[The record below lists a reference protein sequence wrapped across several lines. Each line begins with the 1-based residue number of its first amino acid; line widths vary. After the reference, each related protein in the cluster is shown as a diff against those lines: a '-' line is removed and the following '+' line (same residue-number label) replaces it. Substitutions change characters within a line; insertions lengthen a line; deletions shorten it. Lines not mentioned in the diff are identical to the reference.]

1 MNEIR
6 LLNADEIECRV
17 GQTGII
23 SGKNGAENKAWCSL
37 LLYKDARC
45 DQRIMDEV
53 FGVFGWQKRYEVI
66 NGGLFCTVSIYDDKK
81 QQWVEKQDIGTES
94 NTEAKKGEA
103 SDAFKRACFCIGV
116 GRELYTAPKIFV
128 TLNSGEWDEV
138 QGKAKLKAKTIFVV
152 TEIGY
157 DEKRNINKL
166 TIVDKDGKVR
176 YQLGDAKGQP
186 KGQPKRKS
194 DDEEDEFALNMK
206 AYIEPAL
213 AQAND
218 EKAVKQVWDSYPA
231 YQKNQVFIDAVLN
244 RKKEVI
250 NG

>member
-23 SGKNGAENKAWCSL
+23 KGKNGADDKAWCSI

-53 FGVFGWQKRYEVI
+53 FGIFGWQKKYEVI
-66 NGGLFCTVSIYDDKK
+66 NGGLFCTVSIKDPKTG
-81 QQWVEKQDIGTES
+81 QWVEKQDIGTES

-176 YQLGDAKGQP
+176 YQSGDAKGQS
-186 KGQPKRKS
+186 KRKS
-194 DDEEDEFALNMK
+194 DDEEDEFSMNMK

-213 AQAND
+213 KQAND
-218 EKAVKQVWDSYPA
+218 EDAVRQVWDSYPA

-244 RKKEVI
+244 RKNEVT

>member
-6 LLNADEIECRV
+6 VLKADEIECRV
-17 GQTGII
+17 GQTGKSQ
-23 SGKNGAENKAWCSL
+23 SGVAWCSL

-66 NGGLFCTVSIYDDKK
+66 NGGLFCTVSIYDAEKK
-81 QQWVEKQDIGTES
+81 QWVEKQDIGTES

-103 SDAFKRACFCIGV
+103 SDAFKRACFCVGV

-128 TLNSGEWDEV
+128 TLNNNEWDEV
-138 QGKAKLKAKTIFVV
+138 QGKPKLKAKTIFVV

-166 TIVDKDGKVR
+166 TIIDKDGKVR
-176 YQLGDAKGQP
+176 YQLNDA

-194 DDEEDEFALNMK
+194 DDEEDEFSMNMK

-213 AQAND
+213 KQAND
-218 EKAVKQVWDSYPA
+218 EDAVKQVWDSYPA

>member
-53 FGVFGWQKRYEVI
+53 FGIFGWQKRYETI
-66 NGGLFCTVSIYDDKK
+66 NGGLFCTVSIYDSDKK
-81 QQWVEKQDIGTES
+81 QWIEKQDIGTES

-128 TLNSGEWDEV
+128 TLNKGEWDEV
-138 QGKAKLKAKTIFVV
+138 QGKAKLKAKTIFTV
-152 TEIGY
+152 TELGY
-157 DEKRNINKL
+157 DEKRNINRL
-166 TIVDKDGKVR
+166 VIVDRDGVIR
-176 YQLGDAKGQP
+176 YKLGEAQSQP
-186 KGQPKRKS
+186 MRKS

-213 AQAND
+213 KQAND
-218 EKAVKQVWDSYPA
+218 ESGVKQVWDDYPA
-231 YQKNQVFIDAVLN
+231 YQKVQAFISAVTN
-244 RKKEVI
+244 RLKEVK
-250 NG
+250 NNAA